1 MSEEGSLGTTV
12 IEKFV
17 GIIVLIVGIL
27 ATYFTYLT
35 ASALGSFIGVFGF
48 LSVAVIALGLF
59 LITAKTE

>member
-1 MSEEGSLGTTV
+1 MSEEGGLGTKV
-12 IEKFV
+12 IEKFT

-35 ASALGSFIGVFGF
+35 ASALGSFAGFFGF
-48 LSVAVIALGLF
+48 LTVTMIVLGLF